1 MANFRRTNYLLGDSL
16 KDDACLLDSPD
27 SYRRETEEVREVKQT
42 KQPIT
47 GRAHEAMVK
56 HRGRFQ
62 RSVPVLPSGTAL
74 SLIFQALGPEC
85 RCWEKLESA
94 TR

>member
-1 MANFRRTNYLLGDSL
+1 M
-16 KDDACLLDSPD
+16 
-27 SYRRETEEVREVKQT
+27 KQT
-42 KQPIT
+42 QQPIT

-74 SLIFQALGPEC
+74 SLSFQALGPKC
-85 RCWEKLESA
+85 GCWTKLESA